1 MIAIK
6 TDPLSRSMQDYLKMI
21 YSQTREDHTTSTVS
35 IAEALDVKPASVTHM
50 LQKLDELEPR
60 LVNYQKHHGVSLTA
74 EGERVALEII
84 RRHRLL
90 EQFLYE
96 MMAYPWEK
104 IHAEAE
110 ELEHA
115 ISPYFE
121 ERIAQMLNDPAF
133 DPHGDPIPNRDL
145 NLADER
151 QLIPLARLRPGQKA
165 VVSLIKN
172 QDAGMLA
179 YLSEAGI
186 RPGTQVEVI
195 QANPLDG
202 SMQVAV
208 GGQAQVFGQ
217 ETVETILVEIEP
229 NA

>member
-1 MIAIK
+1 MIALKI
-6 TDPLSRSMQDYLKMI
+6 DPLSRSMQDYLKMI

-60 LVNYQKHHGVSLTA
+60 LVDYQKHHGVSLTPD
-74 EGERVALEII
+74 GERVALEII

-96 MMAYPWEK
+96 MLAYPWEK

-133 DPHGDPIPNRDL
+133 DPHGDPIPNREL

-151 QLIPLARLRPGQKA
+151 RLVPLGHLQPGQKGT
-165 VVSLIKN
+165 VSMIKN
-172 QDAGMLA
+172 QDAGMLVF
-179 YLSEAGI
+179 LSETGI
-186 RPGTQVEVI
+186 HPGTSIEVI
-195 QANPLDG
+195 QHNPMDG
-202 SMQVAV
+202 SMQVKIA
-208 GGQAQVFGQ
+208 GQNQVFGKT
-217 ETVETILVEIEP
+217 TVETILVEMG
-229 NA
+229 AGK

>member
-1 MIAIK
+1 M
-6 TDPLSRSMQDYLKMI
+6 
-21 YSQTREDHTTSTVS
+21 
-35 IAEALDVKPASVTHM
+35 
-50 LQKLDELEPR
+50 
-60 LVNYQKHHGVSLTA
+60 
-74 EGERVALEII
+74 ALEII

-133 DPHGDPIPNRDL
+133 DPHGDPIPTRDL
-145 NLADER
+145 SLADER
-151 QLIPLARLRPGQKA
+151 QLIALGSLRPGQKGS
-165 VVSLIKN
+165 VSMIKN

-179 YLSEAGI
+179 YLSETGI
-186 RPGTQVEVI
+186 RPGMLVEVI

-208 GGQAQVFGQ
+208 GGQARVFGQ

-229 NA
+229 NS